1 MMNKTALLSLTAA
14 AWLLTAAASASAA
27 PPVDTGTP
35 SGVAF
40 SYAFDSSDF
49 YAGQVT
55 LVNATQVDS
64 IAAHVVGGSAGET
77 FTVVL
82 YSDSA
87 AHLPDTALY
96 SATATFA
103 VDGWNGV
110 SGLSGWNL
118 AAGSYWIGLEIGA
131 LDTLGMASGNA
142 LLDRGTA
149 QPLTRTAFNSGSG
162 YTAGAVDF
170 GLQVTAVPEPT
181 RVALML
187 AGLALIVP
195 LARRRRGG

>member
-1 MMNKTALLSLTAA
+1 MNKSVILSLTAA
-14 AWLLTAAASASAA
+14 AWLLTGAAPASAA
-27 PPVDTGTP
+27 LLVDTGVP
-35 SGVAF
+35 NAVPFA
-40 SYAFDSSDF
+40 YAFDSNDF

-55 LVNATQVDS
+55 LANATQVDS

-87 AHLPDTALY
+87 THLPDTALY

-103 VDGWNGV
+103 ADGWNGI

-118 AAGSYWIGLEIGA
+118 AAGSYWVGLEIGTQ
-131 LDTLGMASGNA
+131 DTLGMASGNA
-142 LLDRGTA
+142 LLDRGTPN
-149 QPLTRTAFNSGSG
+149 PLTHAAFNSGSG

-170 GLQVTAVPEPT
+170 GLQVAAVPEPAS
-181 RVALML
+181 VALML

-195 LARRRRGG
+195 VARRRRVG